1 MPLPAKEDTMKKR
14 IPFSL
19 SVAIVIMAALVLSGC
34 ASTSKQSKALDETLK
49 QYELAV
55 RWSQWDGALDYLA
68 VEYLRDNPI
77 SRLDMDR
84 LRLFRVTQYLTR
96 SAIPFD
102 KGMGFRQ
109 VVEIRLFNKNR
120 AVERVLIDQQ
130 DWRYNMERERW
141 FLHSGLPDVTKA
153 R

>member
-1 MPLPAKEDTMKKR
+1 MKNR
-14 IPFSL
+14 IQFSL
-19 SVAIVIMAALVLSGC
+19 SATILLMAALVFSGC

-49 QYELAV
+49 QYELSV
-55 RWSQWDGALDYLA
+55 RWSQWDGTVDYLA
-68 VEYLRDNPI
+68 AEYLRDNPI

-84 LRLFRVTQYLTR
+84 LRLFRVTQYLVR

-102 KGMGFRQ
+102 EGMRFRQ
-109 VVEIRLFNKNR
+109 VVEIKLFNRNR

-130 DWRYNMERERW
+130 EWRYDVERERW
-141 FLHSGLPDVTKA
+141 FLHSGLPDVLKA